1 MFHGLEIMTFQITT
15 HLLNYIILYTHKF
28 EQANRICNK
37 GRQHKY
43 LTVPKS
49 SLFLHWT
56 LRWLEQ
62 GAEAE
67 FCGLNYPNLT
77 RPVRGLAG
85 LILSDGRIIHVK
97 INQDII
103 HKLTL
108 HFYQRHVIMWFILRL
123 IHYLLEK
130 MYKTKRWW
138 KHFMLAQD
146 FRLMISLSFR

>member
-28 EQANRICNK
+28 KQANRICNK
-37 GRQHKY
+37 GRQQKY

-49 SLFLHWT
+49 IFSFLCRT
-56 LRWLEQ
+56 VMKMTGSRELS
-62 GAEAE
+62 A
-67 FCGLNYPNLT
+67 GLVLWPELSKSDQA
-77 RPVRGLAG
+77 RPRQGLAG

-108 HFYQRHVIMWFILRL
+108 HFYQRHVIMWSILRL
-123 IHYLLEK
+123 INNKEK
-130 MYKTKRWW
+130 VYKTVP
-138 KHFMLAQD
+138 
-146 FRLMISLSFR
+146 